1 MARLYCNQGHDNPA
15 GSRFC
20 QRCGQPLTANSGR
33 GEKSLAN
40 RYRLQRQLG
49 VGGFGRTYL
58 AEDTNRFN
66 ERCVIK
72 EFAPQVRDENS
83 LRKAEELFQRE
94 AGTLYKLNHP
104 QIPQFRELCRDRI
117 NGQEQLFLVQDYVEG
132 PTYRTLLESRMKQGE
147 RFREEE
153 VTQLLRQ
160 LLPVLQY
167 LHRLGVIHRDISPEN
182 LIRRSADGLPVLIDF
197 GGVKHLAAKISANF
211 GAGSQAGTQTVTC
224 LGKPGYAPNEQ
235 IHRGA
240 VYPHSDLYSL
250 AATCVVLLTGRE
262 PKELIDP
269 QSLRWYWRREVAQ
282 QRGRPVSSRLGT
294 LLDGMLAPRPS
305 DRFRSAQ
312 QVLQILEGTSQ
323 PAAVSTAPRTVATS
337 STSSAARAAA
347 STTGQRTLAVAPP
360 ASSSTAAIAPTSYPP
375 LASSSPSSR
384 SDVGSS
390 VGRVLGCLFLLLSLP
405 VATLLGWWGG
415 RAWLDSL
422 AEEET
427 SAAMPSD
434 AAAVNNAS
442 LTSKPEYS
450 REEQVRKAVLAQRLR
465 SLRIDPSFY
474 NRLVNA
480 AFGDAYPTQ
489 KGRVLGSGK
498 RDAQWRERWDEVAG
512 NVLDQLASL
521 STEARQK
528 LGQYSTTDRDR
539 IKRAVNQFH
548 LSSSALND
556 ITDAQFFHRFP
567 KQRGQEF
574 IDQPIG
580 QVWQAISTDVLQDI
594 QSGLTLETLQFFPGN
609 SEMTASGSLQP
620 GDGKAY
626 VAELSSGQFLTLK
639 LQADREVLL
648 SIYTPT
654 GQPGPLLS
662 DSSQRTWSG
671 TLPESGYY
679 EFVVVS
685 TKKRPINYQ
694 LEFSIR

>member
-1 MARLYCNQGHDNPA
+1 M
-15 GSRFC
+15 
-20 QRCGQPLTANSGR
+20 
-33 GEKSLAN
+33 
-40 RYRLQRQLG
+40 
-49 VGGFGRTYL
+49 
-58 AEDTNRFN
+58 
-66 ERCVIK
+66 
-72 EFAPQVRDENS
+72 
-83 LRKAEELFQRE
+83 
-94 AGTLYKLNHP
+94 
-104 QIPQFRELCRDRI
+104 
-117 NGQEQLFLVQDYVEG
+117 
-132 PTYRTLLESRMKQGE
+132 
-147 RFREEE
+147 
-153 VTQLLRQ
+153 
-160 LLPVLQY
+160 
-167 LHRLGVIHRDISPEN
+167 
-182 LIRRSADGLPVLIDF
+182 
-197 GGVKHLAAKISANF
+197 
-211 GAGSQAGTQTVTC
+211 
-224 LGKPGYAPNEQ
+224 
-235 IHRGA
+235 
-240 VYPHSDLYSL
+240 
-250 AATCVVLLTGRE
+250 
-262 PKELIDP
+262 
-269 QSLRWYWRREVAQ
+269 
-282 QRGRPVSSRLGT
+282 
-294 LLDGMLAPRPS
+294 
-305 DRFRSAQ
+305 
-312 QVLQILEGTSQ
+312 
-323 PAAVSTAPRTVATS
+323 
-337 STSSAARAAA
+337 
-347 STTGQRTLAVAPP
+347 
-360 ASSSTAAIAPTSYPP
+360 
-375 LASSSPSSR
+375 
-384 SDVGSS
+384 
-390 VGRVLGCLFLLLSLP
+390 GRVLGCLFLLLSLP